1 MGRGFYSTID
11 KINNKILIVNTDNH
25 LIVYNIDNKKKVSE
39 CYEDNT
45 LINKSTIVE
54 VLSVMMKISN
64 ETKHVAITA
73 YNNGVI
79 QLWEVNK
86 ETKLKEYNINETITC
101 MKYYEGKLFI
111 GGTNENLRIISI
123 DNDEHRIMKLS
134 KKGMRRIEII
144 GKYLVV
150 GNIEVKVYDIDR
162 LTKEQTQKN
171 HLFEIK
177 GIVGLN
183 SKEYITYSKE
193 KNMYLCSIDQKLPL
207 QNFVLTSEAK
217 KVDGR
222 YINSKELLITALLE
236 NGNVCV
242 FLYSK
247 DNKSMKPLQHNLLLK
262 QVKAETIVTY
272 TDRLFML
279 KGNSAINT
287 KKIPSAIESDF
298 IQLMENGKLIAKQQ
312 IEEEEEKKKKSKR
325 YEEDGV
331 DERKQELEFVKESK
345 DMEIIG
351 KETEMETENEI
362 ETTFERK
369 MKVMSQLTI
378 EEMEEMEL
386 NSEGIV
392 TNIIKGI
399 ANNNRNLIER
409 CLSIDEENTI
419 KKTIMNLP
427 HKYIVELLN
436 IVCDIFNNKPK
447 KAYIMTIWLKNI
459 FEQHL
464 SYLMSIKEVSKII
477 GKLYVV
483 VENRTMCYKHLLRLN
498 GRMNLLLSQIDKKQ
512 MNQEK
517 MKGGVYNENSDDEEE
532 EEDYNSLEDE
542 EFDIDD
548 NDESG
553 SVNDEDIGEEYMSEE
568 LMD

>member
-1 MGRGFYSTID
+1 MGKEYISTID
-11 KINNKILIVNTDNH
+11 KINNKILIVTSDNH
-25 LIVYNIDNKKKVSE
+25 LVVYNIDNKKKVSE
-39 CYEDNT
+39 CYEDNS
-45 LINKSTIVE
+45 LIKNSRAIE
-54 VLSVMMKISN
+54 VLSVILKTES
-64 ETKHVAITA
+64 EQKHVAIVG

-79 QLWEVNK
+79 HIWEINK
-86 ETKLKEYNINETITC
+86 ETKLKEYNLNEQITC
-101 MKYYEGKLFI
+101 MKYHEGKLFI
-111 GGTNENLRIISI
+111 GSNNENLRTITIE
-123 DNDEHRIMKLS
+123 NDEQKIMKLN
-134 KKGMRRIEII
+134 KKGMKKIEII
-144 GKYLVV
+144 GKYLII
-150 GNIEVKVYDIDR
+150 GNIEVKLYEIETLTNVY
-162 LTKEQTQKN
+162 TQKN
-171 HLFEIK
+171 HLFDIK
-177 GIVGLN
+177 GIVPLN
-183 SKEYITYSKE
+183 NNEYITYSKE
-193 KNMYLCSIDQKLPL
+193 KNMYLCSIEKNLPI

-247 DNKSMKPLQHNLLLK
+247 DNKSMRPLQHNLMLK
-262 QVKAETIVTY
+262 AIKGENISTY
-272 TDRLFML
+272 TDRLFVL
-279 KGNSAINT
+279 KPNTSVNS
-287 KKIPSAIESDF
+287 KKIPSAIECDF
-298 IQLMENGKLIAKQQ
+298 IQLMEKGKLISKQQ
-312 IEEEEEKKKKSKR
+312 ITDEVEEKKKSKKR
-325 YEEDGV
+325 EEDGV
-331 DERKQELEFVKESK
+331 DEKKQELEFIKESK

-351 KETEMETENEI
+351 KETEYEGETEL

-386 NSEGIV
+386 SSEGIV

-409 CLSIDEENTI
+409 CLSVDEENTI

-532 EEDYNSLEDE
+532 DEDNNSLEDE

-548 NDESG
+548 NG
-553 SVNDEDIGEEYMSEE
+553 SLNDEEISEEYMSEE